1 MKYQSSLKAKLIYVF
16 RMNDNAHKGCL
27 KIGEATLDKFTSLDL
42 KPNCHELNQA
52 AKARISQYTRTA
64 SIDYDLLYTE
74 LTF

>member
-27 KIGEATLDKFTSLDL
+27 KISEAPLDKFISLDL

-64 SIDYDLLYTE
+64 SIDYALLYTE